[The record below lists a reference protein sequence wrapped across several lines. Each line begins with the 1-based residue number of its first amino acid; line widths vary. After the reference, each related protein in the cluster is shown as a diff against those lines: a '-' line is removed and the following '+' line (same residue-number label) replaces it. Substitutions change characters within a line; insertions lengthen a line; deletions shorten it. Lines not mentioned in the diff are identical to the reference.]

1 MREPVGSQTSAAAP
15 SLGGVA
21 LTDHHLVSIVT
32 PSLNQGTF
40 IDATINSIKAQ
51 TYHRYEHI
59 VVDGGST
66 DETLGILRRTEGSYP
81 MRWTSEPDRGMYEAV
96 NKGMRELDRRHPLLS
111 RQRRPLPP
119 VDARVCGR
127 GIQAPPRGGIR
138 LRRRPHSRRC
148 VWSAGLLHGPAL
160 RPGVNWERWLSAS
173 ASGVL
178 ASVGLGRGRAVR

>member
-1 MREPVGSQTSAAAP
+1 MSQWGA
-15 SLGGVA
+15 SLGRRSVVGRSR

-96 NKGMRELDRRHPLLS
+96 NKGMRQATGDILCYLNSDDLYLPWTLESLVEAFRRHPEAGNVFGDALTVDDVS
-111 RQRRPLPP
+111 GRQ
-119 VDARVCGR
+119 DFYM
-127 GIQAPPRGGIR
+127 APPFDLGWI
-138 LRRRPHSRRC
+138 S
-148 VWSAGLLHGPAL
+148 
-160 RPGVNWERWLSAS
+160 ERWLSAS